1 MQSEQRLEK
10 EKLEYEKQRF
20 ELMKLKKEQEEAERR
35 IEKSLNDL
43 SVIQKEIG
51 TTPTDLK
58 HEKFLPP
65 YANEQTQ
72 QKRKRKR
79 TVSVKRY
86 RINTDGSKTL
96 VAVS

>member
-51 TTPTDLK
+51 TTPTNLK
-58 HEKFLPP
+58 HEKFSPQVKISNLQMGVFKIG
-65 YANEQTQ
+65 A
-72 QKRKRKR
+72 
-79 TVSVKRY
+79 TV
-86 RINTDGSKTL
+86 
-96 VAVS
+96 AF

>member
-51 TTPTDLK
+51 TTP
-58 HEKFLPP
+58 
-65 YANEQTQ
+65 AN
-72 QKRKRKR
+72 
-79 TVSVKRY
+79 
-86 RINTDGSKTL
+86 L
-96 VAVS
+96 